1 MLQLSRIIPVMIFTV
16 VMQSVDGNQKIVH
29 VSDNGNCSCNS
40 LDHAL
45 ANLTSNVL
53 INITTDVTLS
63 SLVGVPDLQNVSII
77 GHKNPTVNCKI
88 AGGIHLTFCHNCIIE
103 GITWDGC
110 GADSHTKPGIKFSS
124 SSNVTIQ
131 NCSFQHSAGQ
141 AMVLK
146 DVSGDVTIS
155 NCKFTK
161 NSHYRGHGAAIHYSS
176 NSTSQFVFT
185 INNCNFSYNKIKNLV
200 YLESNLSIKHNK
212 ISFVNT
218 MFCNNQGISV
228 YAAINLRIYFN
239 GKTLFQN
246 NTAENGTGIYIS
258 DHSAVIFDNN
268 SDVTFIH
275 NSANNSGGAIF
286 LINHSIC
293 LFDQNSI
300 VMFTDN
306 RASEGG
312 AIHSRATC
320 NVTFRETCEVTFYRN
335 SATSYGAAIFTV
347 DNSHFTFTGKANVTF
362 NNNVVIISNFIIY
375 HGGIIYSDYC
385 NISFEGN
392 STTVFSNNTANFG
405 GAILFDYY
413 SNITFK
419 GNSTAQFNGN
429 TADYYGGA
437 ISSYSSAIIFKGN
450 STAQFNG
457 NTADDNGGAIY
468 SYSSAIIFKGN
479 STAQFNGNT
488 AGFHSGAIYSIYY
501 SAITFNG
508 NSTAQFNGNTAD
520 NGGGAIYSD
529 YSSTITF
536 NGNSTAQFN
545 GNIADYSG
553 GAIYSYRYSAI
564 TFKGNSTAQ
573 FNGNTAYNFGGA
585 IYSSSAITFKGNS
598 TAQFNGNTAYNFGG
612 AIYSSSAI
620 TFKGNSTAQFNGNTA
635 DHNGGGAIIS
645 DAITFNENSTAQF
658 NGNTADNY
666 GGAIYSNVITF
677 NENSTAQFNG
687 NTADYGGAIYLNIY
701 NAITFKGNSTA
712 QFNGNTAD
720 YNGGAIYSY
729 RHCAITFKG
738 NSTAQFNK
746 NAADRGGGIYFDL
759 YSYVSFGGNSDTKF
773 INNIATYGGA
783 ISCHD
788 NSYILFEGNS
798 TAVFGSNNAVKYGG
812 AVIVFDHS
820 NITFDNN
827 SIVTFNNNHAT
838 FGATVYS
845 NSNSKVVIKDYSSVV
860 FNDQSAK
867 WCNEVCLPYYDGP
880 ENALSIDSNGIVWC
894 NDQQAFKCLSYKCKC
909 ITFDINIV
917 NISNKVVVLNRI
929 MYGGDVTI
937 IGYNS
942 TVICGD
948 GGGLVLNANI
958 GSVYV
963 RIEGITWIGCGAVRN
978 IENGLDRAVLSIYD
992 YRNVK
997 IQNCSFQNSV
1007 GPAIILYNVQNVNID
1022 DCKFVNSE
1030 HYRGQGT
1037 AISSLSPNVQFDV
1050 FAIKNCN
1057 FSSNKNAISIIH
1069 FEYSHKKHNIYLS
1082 DSSFHNNQGVSI
1094 YLSSYGNLCING
1106 SMLFESNVA
1115 EHGAGIYIKNHSTVM
1130 FSENSNTTFN
1140 NNSVYYNGASVFIS
1154 DHSNVLFD
1162 ENSIVTFTDN
1172 KAING
1177 TIYSQA
1183 NSNVTF
1189 KATSQVRF
1197 NSNSATQYGAAIHS
1211 SDNSHVTF
1219 TGNATVNFT
1228 NNIIPSNSNMGLQLG
1243 GTIFSGNTSHISFEE
1258 NSNVVFCNN
1267 IADYG
1272 AAIFSIHK
1280 AAVIFK
1286 DRSTVMFNNNTGHYC
1301 KVVTSS
1307 LLSGLIAMEST
1318 NAAFP
1323 SSYEFS
1329 AATIY
1334 ALHKSEIKFSG
1345 HSSVTFI
1352 NNTAGSGGALV
1363 ISESN
1368 VITEE
1373 YTRVTFDNN
1382 IALCSCGGA
1391 FICSNNSNV
1400 IIKGNSNVTFNGNK
1414 ATQSGGAIHSYN
1426 ICNIMFKD
1434 NSTSTFSN
1442 NVARNNGGAI
1452 LSNQYSKIIFEE
1464 NSNVTFDYNI
1474 ADNGGTFYVINSTFL
1489 FTGTSNVSFYNNQA
1503 RRSFGVIYF
1512 SSNSKVVFEGNSI
1525 VTFDNNTAE
1534 QNAGALYIV
1543 NSKIL
1548 FKEYSN
1554 VTLAYNKA
1562 ILNCGALCLDSSDV
1576 SISESANVMFH
1587 HNRAFYGG
1595 AILVNNFSDIALAGS
1610 SVLILAKNEATQ
1622 NGGAG
1627 YFNFTSNFKMKETA
1641 MVTLDNNK
1649 ALHGGA
1655 ICINN
1660 KSELLFEGNSTACF
1674 SSNLATEG
1682 GGAVKVSKDSSILLK
1697 NHTTIKFINNNA
1709 KYGGS
1714 IFLDTTAAMVNNSD
1728 KKCINFTDNFAE
1740 VLGSS
1745 VYIEATESCN
1755 SNCVINRTVG
1765 MNNKYI
1771 ATPPNVL
1778 IFNDP
1783 AKCIDNDNNTQCARY
1798 FIQNIMLGTEIVIP
1812 ARVLDY
1818 YNQSVDSTQFLVH
1831 SEIYP
1836 DYQNSGPKDVLISN
1850 NKFAGVNI
1858 INIGNQILCKSKNFS
1873 INITLYTAVHA
1884 SWKQISVNLIIELS
1898 LCHPGFWQYPDS
1910 KRCECYNANDIVF
1923 CSGANSTIK
1932 RGYWFGSVT
1941 GKPTVTFCPIN
1952 YCNFTCCE
1960 ASNGYYH
1967 LSPVRES
1974 QCGQHRCGTACGNC
1988 EENYTLSFDSVECVD
2003 VSECNTGKTI
2013 LVFALI
2019 LLYWIA
2025 IIVAVF
2031 SLMHFEVGIGYL
2043 YVITYYYSVV
2053 DLLLNQ
2059 NWYPSNA
2066 LYTIINVISS
2076 FAKIIPQFL
2085 GQFCF
2090 ITNMSGI
2097 DQQFIHY
2104 MHPVAISLFLVMITV
2119 LARRSRRLSSFISKG
2134 IIHVIC
2140 CLLLLSYTSL
2150 ATTSLLL
2157 MRPLIFHDVDKVY
2170 TYVSPDIEYCHGRHL
2185 VYVIV
2190 AVIFIIVIVIGLPL
2204 LLAVE
2209 PFLNSK
2215 INFIKIKP
2223 LLDQFQGCYKDKH
2236 RYFAAYYMICRLL
2249 IIAII
2254 MVNLSDDFIFRFL
2267 LTAACVIMD
2276 LIHQILRPYS
2286 SSLLNIFDGV
2296 ILHFLVLVSVL
2307 PLVVSF
2313 DSLNSSLF
2321 VGVTSILIILPLLMF
2336 FTMSLIINK
2345 EKIKSLPG
2353 YCHTKCL
2360 QLPFRKYDET
2370 PPNKSIELSNK
2381 DEYVNVIDDSRRV
2394 NATICEV

>member
-1 MLQLSRIIPVMIFTV
+1 MLQLSRIIPVMMFTA

-40 LDHAL
+40 FDHAL
-45 ANLTSNVL
+45 VDLTSNVL

-63 SLVGVPDLQNVSII
+63 SPVTVPDLQNVSII
-77 GHKNPTVNCKI
+77 GHNNPTVNCKI
-88 AGGIHLTFCHNCIIE
+88 AVGIHLTFCHNCIIE

-124 SSNVTIQ
+124 SSNVAIQ

-141 AMVLK
+141 AVVLK
-146 DVSGDVTIS
+146 DVSGDVIIN

-185 INNCNFSYNKIKNLV
+185 INNCNFSYNKIESLV
-200 YLESNLSIKHNK
+200 YLEGNLSIKYNK

-246 NTAENGTGIYIS
+246 NTAETGAGIYIN

-268 SDVTFIH
+268 SDVIFIQ
-275 NSANNSGGAIF
+275 NSANHRGGAIF

-300 VMFTDN
+300 VMFSDN
-306 RASEGG
+306 RA
-312 AIHSRATC
+312 T
-320 NVTFRETCEVTFYRN
+320 T
-335 SATSYGAAIFTV
+335 
-347 DNSHFTFTGKANVTF
+347 
-362 NNNVVIISNFIIY
+362 
-375 HGGIIYSDYC
+375 GIIYSKFDC

-392 STTVFSNNTANFG
+392 STTVFSNNTADYGAAVSLTHNSYVSFKGNSVTVFSDNIAHNYG
-405 GAILFDYY
+405 GAIYSIDY
-413 SNITFK
+413 STITFK
-419 GNSTAQFNGN
+419 ENSTSQFNGNTTDYYGGAIYSYSHNAITFNGNSTAQFNGN
-429 TADYYGGA
+429 TA
-437 ISSYSSAIIFKGN
+437 N
-450 STAQFNG
+450 H
-457 NTADDNGGAIY
+457 GGAIY
-468 SYSSAIIFKGN
+468 SYR
-479 STAQFNGNT
+479 
-488 AGFHSGAIYSIYY
+488 Y

-508 NSTAQFNGNTAD
+508 NSTAQFNGNTA
-520 NGGGAIYSD
+520 NHGGAIYSID
-529 YSSTITF
+529 YSTITF

-545 GNIADYSG
+545 GN
-553 GAIYSYRYSAI
+553 
-564 TFKGNSTAQ
+564 
-573 FNGNTAYNFGGA
+573 
-585 IYSSSAITFKGNS
+585 
-598 TAQFNGNTAYNFGG
+598 
-612 AIYSSSAI
+612 
-620 TFKGNSTAQFNGNTA
+620 
-635 DHNGGGAIIS
+635 
-645 DAITFNENSTAQF
+645 
-658 NGNTADNY
+658 
-666 GGAIYSNVITF
+666 
-677 NENSTAQFNG
+677 
-687 NTADYGGAIYLNIY
+687 
-701 NAITFKGNSTA
+701 
-712 QFNGNTAD
+712 
-720 YNGGAIYSY
+720 
-729 RHCAITFKG
+729 
-738 NSTAQFNK
+738 
-746 NAADRGGGIYFDL
+746 AADRGGGIYFSV

-783 ISCHD
+783 IGCHK

-798 TAVFGSNNAVKYGG
+798 TAVFGSNNTAKYGG
-812 AVIVFDHS
+812 AVTVLYHS
-820 NITFDNN
+820 NITFDDN

-838 FGATVYS
+838 FGATLYS
-845 NSNSKVVIKDYSSVV
+845 NSNSKVVIKDHSSVV

-867 WCNEVCLPYYDGP
+867 WCNDVCLPYDGP
-880 ENALSIDSNGIVWC
+880 ENVLSIDSNGIVWC
-894 NDQQAFKCLSYKCKC
+894 NDQKAFKCLSHKCKC
-909 ITFDINIV
+909 VTFDINIV
-917 NISNKVVVLNRI
+917 NISNEVVVLNRTMD
-929 MYGGDVTI
+929 MYGGDNVTI

-948 GGGLVLNANI
+948 GGGLILKVTKNSLSASI
-958 GSVYV
+958 

-978 IENGLDRAVLSIYD
+978 TENRHDTAVLLIHD

-997 IQNCSFQNSV
+997 IQNCSFQNSI
-1007 GPAIILYNVQNVNID
+1007 GPAIILTNVQNVNID
-1022 DCKFVNSE
+1022 DCKFVNSK
-1030 HYRGQGT
+1030 HYTGQGA
-1037 AISSLSPNVQFDV
+1037 AIFSSLPDV
-1050 FAIKNCN
+1050 FAIRNCN
-1057 FSSNKNAISIIH
+1057 FSSIKNAISIIH
-1069 FEYSHKKHNIYLS
+1069 FEYSQKMHNIYLS

-1094 YLSSYGNLCING
+1094 YLSSYCNLSING
-1106 SMLFESNVA
+1106 NMLFESNVA
-1115 EHGAGIYIKNHSTVM
+1115 ENGAGICMRDHSTVI

-1140 NNSVYYNGASVFIS
+1140 SNSVNYNGASVFIS

-1177 TIYSQA
+1177 TIYSKV

-1197 NSNSATQYGAAIHS
+1197 NNNSATQYGAAIHS
-1211 SDNSHVTF
+1211 SDNSHITF

-1228 NNIIPSNSNMGLQLG
+1228 NNTIPSNMGQQLG
-1243 GTIFSGNTSHISFEE
+1243 GTIFSGNTSHLSFEE
-1258 NSNVVFCNN
+1258 NSSVVFCNN

-1286 DRSTVMFNNNTGHYC
+1286 DRSTVMFNSNTGHYC
-1301 KVVTSS
+1301 KVVPSS
-1307 LLSGLIAMEST
+1307 LLSDLIAMEST
-1318 NAAFP
+1318 NEAFL
-1323 SSYEFS
+1323 SSREFS

-1345 HSSVTFI
+1345 HSLVTFI

-1363 ISESN
+1363 TSESN

-1373 YTRVTFDNN
+1373 YARVTFVNN
-1382 IALCSCGGA
+1382 IALGSSGA
-1391 FICSNNSNV
+1391 FVCSNNSNV
-1400 IIKGNSNVTFNGNK
+1400 TIKGNSIVTFYGNK
-1414 ATQSGGAIHSYN
+1414 ASQSGGAIHSYN

-1452 LSNQYSKIIFEE
+1452 LSNQLSKIIFEE
-1464 NSNVTFDYNI
+1464 NSTVTFDYNL
-1474 ADNGGTFYVINSTFL
+1474 ADNGGALYVTNSTFL
-1489 FTGTSNVSFYNNQA
+1489 FKGTSNVSFYNNQA
-1503 RRSFGVIYF
+1503 RRSFGVGYF
-1512 SSNSKVVFEGNSI
+1512 SLNSKVMFDGNSS

-1534 QNAGALYIV
+1534 QNVGVLYIA
-1543 NSKIL
+1543 NSKVL
-1548 FKEYSN
+1548 FKDYSN

-1562 ILNCGALCLDSSDV
+1562 TLNCGALCLDSSDV
-1576 SISESANVMFH
+1576 SISEFANVIFH

-1595 AILVNNFSDIALAGS
+1595 AILANDFSGITLAGY
-1610 SVLILAKNEATQ
+1610 SVLTFAKNEATQ
-1622 NGGAG
+1622 SGGAG
-1627 YFNFTSNFKMKETA
+1627 YFNSTSTFKMKQTA

-1660 KSELLFEGNSTACF
+1660 KSELLFEGNSTASFC
-1674 SSNLATEG
+1674 SNSATVG
-1682 GGAVKVSKDSSILLK
+1682 GGAVKVLNDSSITLK
-1697 NHTTIKFINNNA
+1697 NNITVKFINNTA
-1709 KYGGS
+1709 EYGGA
-1714 IFLDTTAAMVNNSD
+1714 IFLDTTAVMVNSSD
-1728 KKCINFTDNFAE
+1728 KKCINFTDNFVK

-1745 VYIEATESCN
+1745 VYKEATESCN
-1755 SNCVINRTVG
+1755 SDCVINRTVG
-1765 MNNKYI
+1765 MNNRYI
-1771 ATPPNVL
+1771 ATPPNEL
-1778 IFNDP
+1778 IFYDP
-1783 AKCIDNDNNTQCARY
+1783 AKCIDNDKNTQCARY

-1818 YNQSVDSTQFLVH
+1818 YNQSVDSTQFLVR
-1831 SEIYP
+1831 SKIYP
-1836 DYQNSGPKDVLISN
+1836 DYHNSGPKDVLISN

-1858 INIGNQILCKSKNFS
+1858 IGNKTSSKSNFS
-1873 INITLYTAVHA
+1873 INITLNTAVNA
-1884 SWKQISVNLIIELS
+1884 NWKQISVNLIIGLS

-1932 RGYWFGSVT
+1932 RGYWFGSVI

-1967 LSPVRES
+1967 LSPIRES

-1988 EENYTLSFDSVECVD
+1988 KEGYTLSFDSVECVD

-2031 SLMHFEVGIGYL
+2031 SLMHFKVGIGYL

-2053 DLLLNQ
+2053 DLLLSQ

-2066 LYTIINVISS
+2066 LYTIINVMSS

-2119 LARRSRRLSSFISKG
+2119 LARRSRRLSNFISKG

-2254 MVNLSDDFIFRFL
+2254 MANSSDDFIFRFL
-2267 LTAACVIMD
+2267 LTAACVIMA
-2276 LIHQILRPYS
+2276 LIHQILKPYS

-2296 ILHFLVLVSVL
+2296 ILHFLVLGSVL
-2307 PLVVSF
+2307 PLVISF
-2313 DSLNSSLF
+2313 DGLNSSLF

-2360 QLPFRKYDET
+2360 QLRFKKYDEIPLNET
-2370 PPNKSIELSNK
+2370 TESS
-2381 DEYVNVIDDSRRV
+2381 DEDEFVNVIDDSRRV